1 MSADPA
7 SPQPAW
13 TAYVTLRILVA
24 PLCALVFILAG
35 LFAPTRRARFPLLGA
50 GIIEGAV
57 FGVVASTWFYQ
68 AIRA

>member
-1 MSADPA
+1 MSAGPA

-13 TAYVTLRILVA
+13 TAYATLRILVA
-24 PLCALVFILAG
+24 PLCALVFLAG

-57 FGVVASTWFYQ
+57 FGVVASTWLHQ